1 MILCNNLISHI
12 TQYLDVKT
20 LCMILLY
27 IPSLKDDIGKSYCIN
42 RNIFTGIHNI
52 TNYADTLLYF
62 QNNYIYRCYS
72 CGGVLHGQY
81 YLIICPC
88 VIIAL
93 GVDIVYTKYHIECLD
108 SICNGD
114 IIYNESRSSKKLKII
129 NCQFCGINRMCFMCN
144 LYS

>member
-12 TQYLDVKT
+12 IQFLDVKT

-27 IPSLKDDIGKSYCIN
+27 IPSLKDDIGKSYCIG
-42 RNIFTGIHNI
+42 RNIFNNNYNI
-52 TNYADTLLYF
+52 TNYADTLMYF
-62 QNNYIYRCYS
+62 QNNYIYRCYI
-72 CGGVLHGQY
+72 CGGILRGQY

-93 GVDIVYTKYHIECLD
+93 GVDLVYTKYHIDCLNT
-108 SICNGD
+108 ICDNKCD
-114 IIYNESRSSKKLKII
+114 KKMKII
-129 NCQFCGINRMCFMCN
+129 KCQFCGVTRMCFMCN